1 MGWVGLKPALRV
13 LGPLVAW
20 GCRKTGAKHSQ
31 RTAPAHQFQ
40 APPPEWVE
48 LWGRFSSI
56 LAIEQILGPRA
67 ETDSLNAWSDSKSAR
82 RTHYAKD
89 SFEYEKLKQLIALG

>member
-1 MGWVGLKPALRV
+1 MDGPKAGIEGFGRPSGWGFA
-13 LGPLVAW
+13 
-20 GCRKTGAKHSQ
+20 KTGAKESQ
-31 RTAPAHQFQ
+31 RTPPAHQFQ
-40 APPPEWVE
+40 APPPEGVE
-48 LWGRFSSI
+48 RWGRFSSI